1 MPWIVEK
8 VPFPPMKLFLST
20 YTNKVDAK
28 GRVSVPAQFRGALQA
43 LSASQSE
50 SSDAASGFVVFPAA
64 RHAALEGFSWTMMDE
79 LSRRLDQFPIFSSPQ
94 DDLAA
99 AVFASATPV
108 SYDETGRIL
117 LPKDLLA
124 HAGITDTALFVGLG
138 NKFQI
143 WQPERFAARQAEAL
157 SHVQQQG
164 LTLPP
169 VPISGAGA

>member
-1 MPWIVEK
+1 
-8 VPFPPMKLFLST
+8 MKLFLST

-28 GRVSVPAQFRGALQA
+28 GRVSVPAQFRTALQT
-43 LSASQSE
+43 LSSADQQNS
-50 SSDAASGFVVFPAA
+50 FVVFPAA
-64 RHAALEGFSWTMMDE
+64 KHAALEGFSWGLMDE

-124 HAGITDTALFVGLG
+124 HAQITDTALFVGLG

-143 WQPERFAARQAEAL
+143 WQPELFAARQRDAL
-157 SHVQQQG
+157 NQVQQQG

-169 VPISGAGA
+169 VGSSAS

>member
-1 MPWIVEK
+1 
-8 VPFPPMKLFLST
+8 MKLFLST

-28 GRVSVPAQFRGALQA
+28 GRVSVPAPFRTALQNH
-43 LSASQSE
+43 SPDQN
-50 SSDAASGFVVFPAA
+50 GFVVFPASK
-64 RHAALEGFSWTMMDE
+64 HAALEGFSWTMMDE

-108 SYDETGRIL
+108 NYDETGRIL
-117 LPKDLLA
+117 LPKELLA
-124 HAGITDTALFVGLG
+124 HAKITDTALFVGLG

-143 WQPERFAARQAEAL
+143 WQPDLFAARQREAL
-157 SHVQQQG
+157 EHVQTQG

-169 VPISGAGA
+169 VPQGGTQS

>member
-1 MPWIVEK
+1 
-8 VPFPPMKLFLST
+8 MKLFLST

-28 GRVSVPAQFRGALQA
+28 GRVSVPAQFRSALQN
-43 LSASQSE
+43 LSAADQQNS
-50 SSDAASGFVVFPAA
+50 FVIFPAA
-64 RHAALEGFSWTMMDE
+64 KHDALEGFSWNLMDE

-108 SYDETGRIL
+108 SYDDTGRIL
-117 LPKDLLA
+117 LPKDLLT
-124 HAGITDTALFVGLG
+124 HAQITDTALFVGLG

-143 WQPERFAARQAEAL
+143 WQPEFFAARQREAL
-157 SHVQQQG
+157 QHVQQQG

-169 VPISGAGA
+169 VPGAGV

>member
-1 MPWIVEK
+1 
-8 VPFPPMKLFLST
+8 MKLFLST

-28 GRVSVPAQFRGALQA
+28 GRVSVPAQFRSALQN
-43 LSASQSE
+43 SSSE
-50 SSDAASGFVVFPAA
+50 QTSGFVVFPASK
-64 RHAALEGFSWTMMDE
+64 HAALEGFSWNMMDE

-99 AVFASATPV
+99 AIFASATPV

-117 LPKDLLA
+117 LSKDLLA
-124 HAGITDTALFVGLG
+124 HAHITDTALFVGLG

-143 WQPERFAARQAEAL
+143 WQPELFAARQREAIN
-157 SHVQQQG
+157 HVQQQG

-169 VPISGAGA
+169 VGSSS